1 MARGRS
7 LRSYLLLPR
16 PGDSVK
22 WAIFP
27 AALVVGVLARG
38 GISAERVLSAAVLWF
53 ILELLIYQ
61 ARYQWNDIRGFAAD
75 QLHPQAATRGRL
87 PGPPERGPVNKLA
100 SYVVAAGRLVLALV
114 LAMVV
119 PGLTPTGVAAL
130 ALGVF
135 GLAVA
140 YEALRGR
147 ATGRSSAMPP
157 PLTPSL
163 IALWLV
169 VGGGYALRGMAGL
182 AVAFDLPPS
191 VVPAA
196 VAAIALWS
204 FGVAF
209 VTGRWALEA
218 LAFARMDGGQLT
230 WSAGRQ
236 HAREHSLALVRW
248 LPDRPSTLSAT
259 GGGLNGWQAL
269 WEHSGKV

>member
-22 WAIFP
+22 WAVFP
-27 AALVVGVLARG
+27 AAFVVGVLARG

-75 QLHPQAATRGRL
+75 QLHPQAATRGRV

-100 SYVVAAGRLVLALV
+100 SYVGAAGRPVLAPV
-114 LAMVV
+114 PAMVV
-119 PGLTPTGVAAL
+119 RGLPPPGVAAL

-169 VGGGYALRGMAGL
+169 VGGGYALRGMAG
-182 AVAFDLPPS
+182 VGGGVDFSPS

-196 VAAIALWS
+196 
-204 FGVAF
+204 
-209 VTGRWALEA
+209 
-218 LAFARMDGGQLT
+218 
-230 WSAGRQ
+230 
-236 HAREHSLALVRW
+236 
-248 LPDRPSTLSAT
+248 
-259 GGGLNGWQAL
+259 GGGLAPL
-269 WEHSGKV
+269 WFWVAVVTRGGGPRGRAFSRLGGGGGPGGGG